1 MAFASPGLS
10 YAGRRLPGLVLP
22 PLMTYG
28 ALHLLEKH
36 EVASFPKWAFIG
48 LIAIAKPVHYVA
60 SLYYRRIS
68 NWFKARRLG
77 ARLPPHVKEPWYSF
91 VGLSLI
97 PQMIES
103 FNNGYIRES
112 SLPPSAF
119 ATNNTVLSGILGP
132 LDEGTRQYI

>member
-1 MAFASPGLS
+1 MAFVSPGLS

-28 ALHLLEKH
+28 ALHLIEKH
-36 EVASFPKWAFIG
+36 EVASVPKWAFIG

-60 SLYYRRIS
+60 SLYLQRIR

-77 ARLPPHVKEPWYSF
+77 ARLAPHIKEPWYSF

-103 FNNGYIRES
+103 FNHGYVCECCT
-112 SLPPSAF
+112 LQNVASA
-119 ATNNTVLSGILGP
+119 ANTRLS
-132 LDEGTRQYI
+132 